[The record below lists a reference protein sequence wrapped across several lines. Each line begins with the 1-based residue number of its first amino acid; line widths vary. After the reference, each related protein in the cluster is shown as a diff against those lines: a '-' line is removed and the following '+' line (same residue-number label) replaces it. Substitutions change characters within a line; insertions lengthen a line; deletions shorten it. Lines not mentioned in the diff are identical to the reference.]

1 MNNIEIL
8 QDSIDTSISMN
19 FYKTREEASKEHIF
33 NSRLIKMELKKFK
46 NVDNFNSERLKKSAF
61 LAYPL
66 NDRPRK
72 DKDIKSVKFYQ
83 NLIKNKKDKSPIWLI
98 YKNRKYILLDGA
110 HRIVASYIENKKY
123 INSFII
129 NNKN

>member
-19 FYKTREEASKEHIF
+19 LYKTREEASKEHIF

-46 NVDNFNSERLKKSAF
+46 NVENFNPERLKKRAI

-66 NDRPRK
+66 NDRPRG

-83 NLIKNKKDKSPIWLI
+83 NLIKNKKNISAIWLI
-98 YKNRKYILLDGA
+98 YKNGKYILLDGV
-110 HRIVASYIENKKY
+110 HRIVASYIENKSY
-123 INSFII
+123 INAFII
-129 NNKN
+129 NKK

>member
-1 MNNIEIL
+1 MYLLIRVNFFMFNILYYMNNIEIL

-46 NVDNFNSERLKKSAF
+46 NVDNFNSERLKKSAV

-66 NDRPRK
+66 NDRPRG

-83 NLIKNKKDKSPIWLI
+83 NLIKIKKVYHQYD
-98 YKNRKYILLDGA
+98 
-110 HRIVASYIENKKY
+110 
-123 INSFII
+123 
-129 NNKN
+129 